1 MLLYR
6 PHDASLREAK
16 LAANFL
22 HVTAAV
28 GCNTEQEV
36 FRADVVILHAL
47 RILLRSAEDPHH
59 IHAHRQ
65 AILSPDARHLAE
77 LLFQPC
83 AQHRRIRAA
92 FLKYRFKQPFR
103 LLHER
108 IEQMR
113 RRDLLLIAHGS
124 RLLRRLH
131 RRQSLLCISFFTHD
145 FFPLYTEDDFIQ
157 TKIPRHRS
165 SALLV
170 FIIPQKVKK
179 SNIIFD
185 FLTNNIGSCLE
196 KRCRFISAGVYDIV
210 GIRLEGSL

>member
-1 MLLYR
+1 MLLHR
-6 PHDASLREAK
+6 AHDTALREAE
-16 LAANFL
+16 LAADFL
-22 HVTAAV
+22 HIPAAV
-28 GCNTEQEV
+28 GCNAEQEV
-36 FRADVVILHAL
+36 LRADVLVLHAL
-47 RILLRSAEDPHH
+47 RILLRSAEDAHH
-59 IHAHRQ
+59 VHAHRQ
-65 AILSPDARHLAE
+65 TILSLDARQLVE
-77 LLFQPC
+77 FLLKAC

-92 FLKYRFKQPFR
+92 LLKYRFKQPFR

-157 TKIPRHRS
+157 TKIPRHRP

-170 FIIPQKVKK
+170 LIIPQKVKK

-196 KRCRFISAGVYDIV
+196 KRRRFISAGVYDIV